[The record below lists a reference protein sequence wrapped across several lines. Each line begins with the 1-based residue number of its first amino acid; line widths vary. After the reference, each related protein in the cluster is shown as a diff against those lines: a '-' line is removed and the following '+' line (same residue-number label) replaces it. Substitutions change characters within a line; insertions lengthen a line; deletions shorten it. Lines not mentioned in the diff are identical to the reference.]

1 MIVRKLHDEG
11 PTSPVGIV
19 HVGEPREG
27 RREKATRPGLW
38 MTIAMQ
44 PPIFIYAL
52 VSTRDDR
59 PGYIGQ
65 SVDIEGRHKI
75 HLQCLNPDPERRD
88 AASTFGKPVYEWIR
102 SEVKA
107 GFQIETRVIEE
118 TPDSASADNHERC
131 WIAKLRAAGYTLHNS
146 TSGNGHRTPNWREKV
161 LARARARLA
170 SDREWLSKTLGRP
183 EEAEVR
189 GAERNEA

>member
-1 MIVRKLHDEG
+1 
-11 PTSPVGIV
+11 
-19 HVGEPREG
+19 
-27 RREKATRPGLW
+27 
-38 MTIAMQ
+38 MQ

-65 SVDIEGRHKI
+65 SVDVEGRHKI

-102 SEVKA
+102 SEIAA
-107 GFQIETRVIEE
+107 GFRIETRIIEE
-118 TPDSASADNHERC
+118 TPDNFTADDREGF

-146 TSGNGHRTPNWREKV
+146 TGGNGRRTPKWREKV
-161 LARARARLA
+161 LARDREQLA
-170 SDREWLSKTLGRP
+170 SDREWLSKTLGHP